1 MSGKTLNLIT
11 ITLVRLIKFFATLSL
26 CLKEIQIKIQ
36 IQIQPVLQAIEDA
49 SALHA
54 KHKLLLDSYFLEKG
68 SKPFIGETCD
78 LSDAADN
85 KYKEKTKNR
94 GFQAFHR

>member
-1 MSGKTLNLIT
+1 M
-11 ITLVRLIKFFATLSL
+11 

-68 SKPFIGETCD
+68 SKPFIGETDD
-78 LSDAADN
+78 LSDGADN
-85 KYKEKTKNR
+85 KYKYPKRIQKIQIEKYKR
-94 GFQAFHR
+94 RVPSLS